1 MSPTLEFVALASGTP
16 FTPSALAA
24 FGVGPAPPPRRF
36 HTSMTRPAS
45 AAASDTGLTA
55 SRRHPARDVIRHG
68 LVGGRNAKH

>member
-1 MSPTLEFVALASGTP
+1 
-16 FTPSALAA
+16 
-24 FGVGPAPPPRRF
+24 
-36 HTSMTRPAS
+36 MTRPAS